1 LIIEIFITSSCL
13 IFYNLVCMVRAN
25 FWNQSLN
32 VESFQTS
39 AQITPKYERY
49 SLIKLL
55 FLKESDYLSDCP
67 FLNAAFR

>member
-1 LIIEIFITSSCL
+1 
-13 IFYNLVCMVRAN
+13 MVRAN

-32 VESFQTS
+32 VESFQIWV
-39 AQITPKYERY
+39 QITPDYERY

-55 FLKESDYLSDCP
+55 FLKESGYLSDCP